1 LVRCIVNLQ
10 ADTEASI
17 RTNATIFLG
26 RIAGKLKEGVRVRVL
41 GQAFLKALRDQFVHC
56 RIAGLKATVACVS
69 YLDHSQLTTK
79 ILPQACVLL
88 LDRSHEIR
96 ELALG
101 LLDQSLV
108 IMKTHHAALSAAE
121 KKAAAEGKGGQSGSS
136 SSSSSSSAP
145 SSSTGG
151 AADDTSNGQQAG
163 ASSWTSWV
171 AGPLKTLEKATGNAL
186 TQATAAT
193 VSSSSSL
200 PVSDSNKSLD
210 SSEKEKES
218 SAGAAGSSTS
228 SSRTTT
234 TAIMNQKVPPSA
246 AAASTKDGWD
256 DDWGDM
262 DLDGNGVDDDEKG
275 QGGGGGDT
283 SSSSGRGD
291 GWGDDDDIDLDGDED
306 VDTTPSSSTKVVTK
320 AVVPKGLAASA
331 ALQKKMNTEAA
342 KKPPAK
348 KLGIDQDESWDDF

>member
-1 LVRCIVNLQ
+1 MNLQ

-69 YLDHSQLTTK
+69 YLDHNQLTTK

-108 IMKTHHAALSAAE
+108 IMKTHHTALTAAE
-121 KKAAAEGKGGQSGSS
+121 KKAAAEGKAGQSGSS
-136 SSSSSSSAP
+136 SSSSSSA
-145 SSSTGG
+145 GG
-151 AADDTSNGQQAG
+151 TVADDASSGQQQAG

-186 TQATAAT
+186 TQATTATAA
-193 VSSSSSL
+193 SSSSL
-200 PVSDSNKSLD
+200 PINDSNQSLD
-210 SSEKEKES
+210 SEKEKVS
-218 SAGAAGSSTS
+218 AAGTS
-228 SSRTTT
+228 SSSRSTTS
-234 TAIMNQKVPPSA
+234 AVVQKAPPA
-246 AAASTKDGWD
+246 AAAVKDGWD
-256 DDWGDM
+256 NDWGDM
-262 DLDGNGVDDDEKG
+262 DLDGNGVDEDENG
-275 QGGGGGDT
+275 QTGGNNN
-283 SSSSGRGD
+283 SSSSSCRGD
-291 GWGDDDDIDLDGDED
+291 GWGDDDDIDIDGEEDLD
-306 VDTTPSSSTKVVTK
+306 TSSASSSAKPPP
-320 AVVPKGLAASA
+320 VVPKGLAPSA

-342 KKPPAK
+342 KKPSAK

>member
-1 LVRCIVNLQ
+1 MNLQ

-101 LLDQSLV
+101 LLDQSLA
-108 IMKTHHAALSAAE
+108 IMKTHHAALTAAE

-136 SSSSSSSAP
+136 SSSSSSSSA
-145 SSSTGG
+145 GG
-151 AADDTSNGQQAG
+151 TSDDASNGQQQAG
-163 ASSWTSWV
+163 ANSSWTSWV
-171 AGPLKTLEKATGNAL
+171 GGSLKTLEKATGNAL
-186 TQATAAT
+186 TQATTAAT
-193 VSSSSSL
+193 ASSSSSL
-200 PVSDSNKSLD
+200 PISDSNKSLD
-210 SSEKEKES
+210 SVKEKES
-218 SAGAAGSSTS
+218 AAGSSS
-228 SSRTTT
+228 LRTTT
-234 TAIMNQKVPPSA
+234 SAIIQKAPPA
-246 AAASTKDGWD
+246 ATTKDGWD
-256 DDWGDM
+256 DEWGDM

-275 QGGGGGDT
+275 QEGGDN

-291 GWGDDDDIDLDGDED
+291 GWGDDDDIDFDGDED
-306 VDTTPSSSTKVVTK
+306 VDTPTTSSSTKAPVVTK
-320 AVVPKGLAASA
+320 AVVPKGLAPSA
-331 ALQKKMNTEAA
+331 ALQKKLNTEA

>member
-1 LVRCIVNLQ
+1 MNLQ

-41 GQAFLKALRDQFVHC
+41 GQAFLKALRAQFVHC

-101 LLDQSLV
+101 LLDHSLV
-108 IMKTHHAALSAAE
+108 IMKTHHAALTAAE
-121 KKAAAEGKGGQSGSS
+121 KAAAENKSGQLN
-136 SSSSSSSAP
+136 SSSSSSSA
-145 SSSTGG
+145 GG
-151 AADDTSNGQQAG
+151 ATTDDASCGQQQAG
-163 ASSWTSWV
+163 ATSSWTSWV

-186 TQATAAT
+186 TQATAVT
-193 VSSSSSL
+193 GSSSSSSSL
-200 PVSDSNKSLD
+200 PVSDSSKSLD
-210 SSEKEKES
+210 SEKEKES
-218 SAGAAGSSTS
+218 AAGSSS
-228 SSRTTT
+228 SSRS
-234 TAIMNQKVPPSA
+234 TAAAVVVQKVSPA
-246 AAASTKDGWD
+246 AAVAVKDGWD
-256 DDWGDM
+256 NDWGDM
-262 DLDGNGVDDDEKG
+262 DLDGNDADDDENG
-275 QGGGGGDT
+275 QGGGD

-291 GWGDDDDIDLDGDED
+291 GWGDDDDIDVDGEED
-306 VDTTPSSSTKVVTK
+306 IDTPSSTKDTAVVTK
-320 AVVPKGLAASA
+320 AVVPKGLAPSA